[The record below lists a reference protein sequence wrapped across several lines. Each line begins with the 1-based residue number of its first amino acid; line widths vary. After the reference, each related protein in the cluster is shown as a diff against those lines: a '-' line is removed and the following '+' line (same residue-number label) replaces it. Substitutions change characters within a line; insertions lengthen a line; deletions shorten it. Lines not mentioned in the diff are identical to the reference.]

1 MIEEDRAG
9 EQARVA
15 ARSVLA
21 NIEELGRGGLD
32 GSHRERVVE
41 LARTLSAR
49 SGPGVVGHLHHRTE
63 RDRATARL
71 GRQRRPDVV
80 HDGVGE
86 GRVEGV
92 VGAEGAREVPAVHG
106 ELAHVAPPGRAFGH
120 DAPGRVG
127 GGHASSIRSRKATH
141 IR

>member
-41 LARTLSAR
+41 LARALSAR
-49 SGPGVVGHLHHRTE
+49 SGTDGRLDRTAVAAMTGQLKELLAPVGGL
-63 RDRATARL
+63 TARTVRSWL
-71 GRQRRPDVV
+71 DDIEP
-80 HDGVGE
+80 
-86 GRVEGV
+86 
-92 VGAEGAREVPAVHG
+92 AR
-106 ELAHVAPPGRAFGH
+106 
-120 DAPGRVG
+120 
-127 GGHASSIRSRKATH
+127 
-141 IR
+141 